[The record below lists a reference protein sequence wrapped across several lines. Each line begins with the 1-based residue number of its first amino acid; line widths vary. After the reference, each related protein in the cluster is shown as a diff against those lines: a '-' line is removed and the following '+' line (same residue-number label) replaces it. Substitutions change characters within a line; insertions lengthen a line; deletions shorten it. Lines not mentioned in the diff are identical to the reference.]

1 MIEVPSE
8 NKKAAKERNRNKHAK
23 ILIVDDDAG
32 IRETLNDI
40 FTQSGYKT
48 KTAQTGREAI
58 TAVQRESFDV
68 ALIDIKLPD
77 MVGINLLDIMK
88 KMDPTLI
95 KIIITG
101 YPSLENAVQS
111 LNSGADG
118 FVVKPFK
125 PIRLLEQIKEQLQGR
140 QKAKLERMTI
150 HGIGLSCIT
159 GAVFLQLLIFME
171 IFTHGSFTG
180 IETNI
185 VILTLEMAITV
196 YCIVY
201 LLYLVFLRINLFLK

>member
-23 ILIVDDDAG
+23 ILIVDDDAD

-101 YPSLENAVQS
+101 YPS
-111 LNSGADG
+111 
-118 FVVKPFK
+118 
-125 PIRLLEQIKEQLQGR
+125 LEQIKEQLQGR